1 MRLYAVLCL
10 LSLSAVV
17 PTFTGCGAG
26 NVLAPEATPGG
37 EIRGSAHGGQQPV
50 TGSTIQLYAVG
61 TASDG
66 SPATPL
72 LTSAVM
78 TDNGGNFTITNLY
91 TCPAGDP
98 DVYITA
104 TGGNPGL
111 MAGTNNTAL
120 SLMAALGHCSS
131 LTPSTF
137 ITLNEV
143 TTVATVFA
151 LAPYMTS
158 YSAVG
163 ASSTDTPAMAAAF
176 TTVAWMENPTNG
188 LSPGLS
194 APAGSLVPTATIN
207 TLADIL
213 SICVNSAGGVAG
225 DGSKCGGLFG
235 FAGAIAG
242 TPPTDTAGAALD
254 IAKFPTTFPDILF
267 TLVPSNGPFQPT
279 LAAYP
284 ATWALSVL
292 TLQSLAVTPP
302 TSSVNKGSTVQISAT
317 GTYSDSSTQNATASV
332 NWTSSNPSLA
342 TVGASTGLV
351 TGVSGGGPVTITA
364 SIGSLTG
371 SSSLTISPVSLQSI
385 AVTPANSGV
394 TVGSTAQFTATG
406 TFSDASTA
414 AIPSAVWTSSKPN
427 VATINSAGV
436 ANGVAAGTTTITA
449 TVNGISNSTTFT
461 VSIPVPILYPT
472 LTSFTVESCNYP
484 PIYFSTCK
492 FSWTAIN
499 LTPGVEYQVSDAV
512 GMVQNYVTFNFIATA
527 STWDNTGAGVA
538 PTTDLGGT
546 GLAGS
551 IDNGLISLSGL
562 VDYANMYVFANSAYP
577 ASPGGYVTPYVTFT
591 WP

>member
-10 LSLSAVV
+10 LGLSAAV
-17 PTFTGCGAG
+17 PTFTGCGTG
-26 NVLAPEATPGG
+26 NVLTSGATPGVA
-37 EIRGSAHGGQQPV
+37 IRGTAHGGEQPV

-66 SPATPL
+66 SSATPL
-72 LTSAVM
+72 LTSAVL
-78 TDNGGNFTITNLY
+78 TDSAGNFTISNLY
-91 TCPAGDP
+91 TCPPGNP
-98 DVYITA
+98 EVYITA

-111 MAGTNNTAL
+111 AAGTNNTAL
-120 SLMAALGHCSS
+120 SLMAALGPCNS
-131 LTPSTF
+131 LTSSTF

-163 ASSTDTPAMAAAF
+163 AGSADTPAMVTAF
-176 TTVAWMENPTNG
+176 TTVAWMENSTNG
-188 LSPGLS
+188 LSPGPT
-194 APAGSLVPTATIN
+194 APAGALVPTATIN

-213 SICVNSAGGVAG
+213 SICVNSAGGVAQ
-225 DGSKCGGLFG
+225 DGSQCGRLFG
-235 FAGAIAG
+235 LAGAIAG

-254 IAKFPTTFPDILF
+254 FARFPTTFPDILF
-267 TLVPSNGPFQPT
+267 TLVPSNGPYQPT

-284 ATWALSVL
+284 ATWALNVL
-292 TLQSLAVTPP
+292 TLRSLAVTPP

-317 GTYSDSSTQNATASV
+317 GTYSDNSTQDATASA
-332 NWTSSNPSLA
+332 NWTSSNPLLA

-351 TGVSGGGPVTITA
+351 TGVAGGGPVTITA

-371 SSSLTISPVSLQSI
+371 SSTLTVSPVSLLSI

-406 TFSDASTA
+406 TFSDTTTAS
-414 AIPSAVWTSSKPN
+414 IPSAIWTSSRPT
-427 VATINSAGV
+427 VATINAAGI
-436 ANGVAAGTTTITA
+436 ANGLTAGITTITA

-461 VSIPVPILYPT
+461 VSVPVPILYPT
-472 LTSFTVESCNYP
+472 LTSFTVESCSYP

-512 GMVQNYVTFNFIATA
+512 GHVQNYVTFIFTATA
-527 STWDNTGAGVA
+527 STWDNTGAGVT

-562 VDYANMYVFANSAYP
+562 VDYANMYVFANPAYP

>member
-26 NVLAPEATPGG
+26 NVLTSEVSPG

-50 TGSTIQLYAVG
+50 SGSTIQLYAVG

-72 LTSAVM
+72 LTSAVL
-78 TDNGGNFTITNLY
+78 TDAGGNFTITNLY
-91 TCPAGDP
+91 TCPAGNP

-111 MAGTNNTAL
+111 MAGTKNTAL
-120 SLMAALGHCSS
+120 SLMAALGPCNS

-137 ITLNEV
+137 ITINEV

-163 ASSTDTPAMAAAF
+163 ASTTDTPAMAAAF
-176 TTVAWMENPTNG
+176 TTVAWMENTTTG
-188 LSPGLS
+188 LSPGLT
-194 APAGSLVPTATIN
+194 APVGSLVPTAKLN
-207 TLADIL
+207 TLANIL

-225 DGSKCGGLFG
+225 DGSQCGSLFG
-235 FAGAIAG
+235 LAGAIAG
-242 TPPTDTAGAALD
+242 TTPPTETAGATLD
-254 IAKFPTTFPDILF
+254 FAKFPTTFPDILF
-267 TLVPSNGPFQPT
+267 NLVPSNGPFQPT
-279 LAAYP
+279 LATYP

-292 TLQSLAVTPP
+292 TLKSLAVTPP
-302 TSSVNKGSTVQISAT
+302 TASVNKGSTVQISAT
-317 GTYSDSSTQNATASV
+317 GTYSDNSTQDATASA

-342 TVGASTGLV
+342 TVAAGLV
-351 TGVSGGGPVTITA
+351 TGVAGGGPVTITA

-371 SSSLTISPVSLQSI
+371 SSTLTVSPVSLQSI

-394 TVGSTAQFTATG
+394 YVGSTAQFTATG
-406 TFSDASTA
+406 TFSDATTA

-427 VATINSAGV
+427 VATINAAGI

-449 TVNGISNSTTFT
+449 TVNGITNSTTFT
-461 VSIPVPILYPT
+461 VSTPVPLLYPT
-472 LTSFTVESCNYP
+472 LTSFTVQSCSYP

-512 GMVQNYVTFNFIATA
+512 GMVQNYVTFIFTATA
-527 STWDNTGAGVA
+527 STWDNTGAGVF